1 MTKKNS
7 LCHTA
12 YLRNHKSYGF
22 HLWFMVHMSKMII
35 SPSNFFSFTKFL
47 FSGGGGGGGGGGGLK
62 GQKIVQMTK
71 NYVVLYISGTIHNMI
86 VIYSTQV

>member
-47 FSGGGGGGGGGGGLK
+47 FSVGGGGLK

-71 NYVVLYISGTIHNMI
+71 NYVVLYISGTIHDMI